1 MVPYHRTFD
10 AMAGMFGWMFRVAG
24 VPFGFLEGKSFLEI
38 GTGQYMNHPF
48 CALVCGASEVWTY
61 DVKDNRVPCQGDP
74 FGSTVMANR
83 FLSGLVFQHDFEERM
98 AKYALQDITFTTEWP
113 INGFGVVFS
122 YSVLEHIPP
131 ENVGSAMLNI
141 KKCINNFGISLHYID
156 LSDKN
161 KSNNYNV
168 FDWENIFRALR
179 WAVDI
184 PFQAYDGSY
193 MIIKTS

>member
-61 DVKDNRVPCQGDP
+61 DVKDNRVPCLGDP
-74 FGSTVMANR
+74 FEDTVMANR
-83 FLSGLVFQHDFEERM
+83 FLSGLVSQGDFEERM
-98 AKYALQDITFTTEWP
+98 GECALQDITFTTEWP
-113 INGFGVVFS
+113 INRFDVVFS

-131 ENVGSAMLNI
+131 DNVGTVMLNI

-161 KSNNYNV
+161 KSNNYSV
-168 FDWENIFRALR
+168 FDWDHIFRALR
-179 WAVDI
+179 WTVDI
-184 PFQAYDGSY
+184 PFRASDGSY